1 MIILIININI
11 WMCVVMYF
19 FDRYIVEFLDL
30 FDSFISRTYVIDDI
44 HFTRERKMV
53 QKEYTAYILTQR
65 GCNDYIES
73 IRFFTRMLS
82 DGFKTISP
90 QAIGKQRMYLDYQV
104 FVDMYESFIDG
115 LYHRFSGFSK
125 YKGYIV
131 CACDGSIFDLPNVT
145 LTREEFPDDDEDLL
159 KPKRIR
165 ARVSCFLDVN
175 SHHILTSRIVERNI
189 SEIDLAIM
197 HLDNLK
203 ERFDIK
209 NFISVYDRGYASI
222 RLMLKLMDL
231 NSKFLIRLPKNVF
244 KHQISKM
251 ISNDEIIEVNLT
263 KGRLKKVIEPE
274 LKELAE
280 NIGSLK
286 IRIVLVDIGNDE
298 LEILATNLTRDEF
311 SIDELK
317 ELYGQR
323 WSIETGFDKLKNIV
337 DIEAFSG
344 HRRRIIEQDFYAH
357 IFLYNLAT
365 TIQIDGYKR
374 IKRKP
379 RNPKDKITYKPT
391 FTKIIGNIYLFYY
404 EILFGSIKEKT
415 ETIKFLIKEASRIL
429 TQEKEDENKN
439 KERKEPDSSNDHPGN
454 KKKAY

>member
-1 MIILIININI
+1 
-11 WMCVVMYF
+11 MCMMMYF
-19 FDRYIVEFLDL
+19 FDRYVIEFLML
-30 FDSFISRTYVIDDI
+30 FDSFISRKYVLDDV
-44 HFTRERKMV
+44 HFTRDRKMV

-73 IRFFTRMLS
+73 IRFFTKMLS
-82 DGFKTISP
+82 DGFETISP
-90 QAIGKQRMYLDYQV
+90 QGIGKQRMYLDFHV
-104 FVDMYESFIDG
+104 FIDMYESFIDG

-125 YKGYIV
+125 IKGYIV
-131 CACDGSIFDLPNVT
+131 CACDGSIFDLPNIT
-145 LTREEFPDDDEDLL
+145 LTREQFPDDDEDLL

-175 SHHILTSRIVERNI
+175 SHHILTSEIVERNI
-189 SEIDLAIM
+189 SEIDLAIR
-197 HLDNLK
+197 HLNNLQ
-203 ERFDIK
+203 ERFDITK
-209 NFISVYDRGYASI
+209 FISVYDRGYASI
-222 RLMLKLMDL
+222 RLMLKIMDL

-251 ISNDEIIEVNLT
+251 ISNDEIIEINLT
-263 KGRLKKVIEPE
+263 QGRLKHVVEPE

-280 NIGSLK
+280 QMKTLEV
-286 IRIVLVDIGNDE
+286 RIVLVDIGNNE
-298 LEILATNLTRDEF
+298 LEILATNLSSDEF
-311 SIDELK
+311 TTDDLK

-323 WSIETGFDKLKNIV
+323 WTIETGFDKLKNII

-344 HRRRIIEQDFYAH
+344 HRRRLIEQDFHAH

-379 RNPKDKITYKPT
+379 RNKNDKILYKPT
-391 FTKIIGNIYLFYY
+391 FTKIIGNIYLFYF
-404 EILFGSIKEKT
+404 ELLFGSLKEKT
-415 ETIKFLIKEASRIL
+415 ETLNFLIKEASRIL
-429 TQEKEDENKN
+429 TQEKEEQNKS
-439 KERKEPDSSNDHPGN
+439 KERKEPDVNNKHPGN